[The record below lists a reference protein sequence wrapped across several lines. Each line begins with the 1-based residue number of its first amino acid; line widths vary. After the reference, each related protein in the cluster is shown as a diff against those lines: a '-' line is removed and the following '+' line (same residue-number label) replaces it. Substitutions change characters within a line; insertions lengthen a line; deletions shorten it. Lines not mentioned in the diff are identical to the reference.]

1 MNAVRGSGIVTAA
14 FLACVLWAGKAVF
27 APAPHLFALGRAASP
42 PLQALVAQAQPN
54 AQKSQTPHP
63 NQKKS
68 AQNRNLGDWLREHKD
83 LPLEQQE
90 KLLESDPHFRQL
102 APDRQAAL
110 KDRLRKFNSLPPQQR
125 ERALQR
131 MQIMAKLTPDQR
143 KQIRE
148 ANQQLETLPPQRR
161 VMVHASLR
169 KLRQMPPAQRE
180 QELQSPEFRNTFSDQ
195 EQNIIRQLASIEVPS
210 EAEQQPSPGLQ
221 QPK

>member
-1 MNAVRGSGIVTAA
+1 MNAVKGSGIITAA
-14 FLACVLWAGKAVF
+14 FLACVLWAGKAVL
-27 APAPHLFALGRAASP
+27 APAPHLFALVPHLTTSSSP
-42 PLQALVAQAQPN
+42 AFVAQGNP
-54 AQKSQTPHP
+54 QKSQSPHP
-63 NQKKS
+63 NQKKG
-68 AQNRNLGDWLREHKD
+68 AQNRNLGDWLRDHKD
-83 LPLEQQE
+83 LPLDQQE
-90 KLLESDPHFRQL
+90 KLLESDPHFKQL

-131 MQIMAKLTPDQR
+131 MQIMSKLTPDQR

-169 KLRQMPPAQRE
+169 KLRQMPPAQRQ
-180 QELQSPEFRNTFSDQ
+180 QELQSPEFRSTFTDQ

-210 EAEQQPSPGLQ
+210 EAGQQPSPGLQ
-221 QPK
+221 QPR